1 MTTLNKTLEELKI
14 EFSGIGGILHDSF
27 SLTGNSVSSIKNN
40 SNINQ
45 RKSRNANIDG
55 IKGMQTKFSEA
66 ENELIKKSS
75 AQIVSAT
82 QATIPQLNTYQNNIP
97 YGVPAGNQVNQELYA
112 VDEKTWGQ
120 FSKDMGKIFK
130 KIGKE
135 QLNAMTSQNSHLKGS
150 DIENMVYST
159 CGSLSEWPQINP
171 KSAGLGKCSKLFEVF
186 NNHYKKYNGIS
197 KIDESKFYS
206 DLMSSLHTCEIFQ
219 LSSAITGRRNTTG
232 IQNFSKEVKVYNIQT
247 NLWFPTVE
255 ERTGKRAKYEG
266 FLREG
271 EDSYGTFFDIGGF
284 PITRA
289 DYINAANKFIIPAG
303 AVAGTL
309 SPRDTLTDPEYDTHN
324 NAIKAQSKKPSNGM
338 YSNYIDDTHFM
349 ENTSIVVAKN
359 VKVVDGG
366 KIYDVNKKYCM
377 LYKYEGDQTDI
388 TKLKEIDSTKGVG
401 STASSYL
408 FNFRKQ
414 SPTTSPGYLSIP
426 SIPFVQ
432 NHPADTMITQAT
444 IALFEL
450 YMIRYIFGKAYPEA
464 GVISAAAI
472 AAGAVNPNIFEIN
485 DNIVAAGGHLATN
498 PIYAASIFFDDL
510 ANTKNRL
517 NRAIA
522 DPNVLRE
529 LNIFG
534 EDTAKINAH
543 PAIIKFKQLI
553 NNMDNGAPAATPAS
567 QLIHI
572 QNVYNSNW
580 IIEMPDFKTFNI
592 DTFYTNLIGVA
603 NVFTNPAGA
612 GYVAPQTFSFMGQ
625 LGQIMGVANF
635 LNDPVAANNR
645 QVPVLAYRFIMRRMV
660 HWYKETYFP
669 NAVPA
674 RDTNFASLYRRNAT
688 LQETVILTQARAQGG
703 NHNILT
709 NYKQVIPDINPIM
722 VGGSK
727 HKSRHQIKTGGIK
740 SKIIQ
745 KGGTV
750 NELFTGAVAA
760 DLPKLYA
767 NRKLMHFNPTEYE
780 LALKKYKDLGFTAD
794 YNKVRSLFDKI
805 SQISHLPLFFDGYDD
820 TLNVFTNNGTVAVAA
835 GAATPETGGC
845 GLVNR
850 AVSTVPLSF
859 TDVAELFLFN
869 SVNTT
874 TTTLLIHFLK
884 NVKACLNHFMT
895 TDLMVANDK
904 LSKQITGSQSDKI
917 QGSLRELIKEIDKVV
932 NFLKYNTLN
941 LQEKTISLNDSATA
955 TFQFGNNEHYV
966 KNLFLGANVFFSY
979 NEANSHQSVVM
990 RFTQADGAAAAA
1002 VNWEGDK
1009 FFEFLNRIVGCT
1021 ENSNIFGNTF
1031 KFLTDS
1037 NNQANVALNQY
1048 MTNIPAAAP
1057 LVNNPYLERIRGF
1070 IKDKPDGCFGG
1081 IPFVSLDPKTFSSLM
1096 RSFYLLLGLRLAVG
1110 LDIQTNER
1118 IEEETEYSKLS
1129 NDKKIEITKR
1139 IQDTLTLSTFSTLAE
1154 SLKTPA
1160 TIDKANIIFNSI
1172 FRYLFIESRRLI
1184 AQVNQAKQEI
1194 NKASKIGNKKNSKKG
1209 LFTGGGPASI
1219 YTFRKTSNSN
1229 QQTNL
1234 IKSEINF
1241 IKTTY
1246 QTSAEFE
1253 YMIDEML
1260 IQIKK
1265 EIERRH
1271 VNNELHFFYYM
1282 DTHFRNFKIY
1292 METYLLTIGDNNIPP
1307 EMAKKLQEYISYSPD
1322 KTKSLDSFKK
1332 LTQVPLIEPKYSDPL
1347 WWAKI
1352 ERRFMD
1358 IQKIN
1363 GPSQNDC
1370 IYRLF
1375 IITTSPESTFSKL
1388 KLRDLYIVD
1397 AFALA
1402 TLNSSRSSDKYW
1414 GSTGDR
1420 THVGIRKTKDSDDKY
1435 IYLDTNTIIKLT
1447 GIGSS
1452 GKPIKLNATRS
1463 QMKTQPVPY
1472 PSFQTGLKNIN
1483 KAVRSVV
1490 DKDIRDL
1497 ICGKF
1502 KYFDKSTNSFK
1513 TLIPLFLQASRN
1525 DILKGIV
1532 NRQKDDMFRSF
1543 EAKFRLGHVV
1553 DYRIYQMS
1561 DDNIKDLKK
1570 YRQWL
1575 YNIFVEQQM
1584 QLTLPPNKDNFDSIE
1599 RTMISSFSTKFIQS
1613 NMTGK
1618 CIRVYN
1624 IYDYIVLQSSS
1635 ANENQTEKNKK
1646 MSSFRNQ
1653 AAPIKK
1659 NATRVPNM
1667 IQEEK
1672 IRSPDPNLTNTYDLG
1687 AEIISGFIS
1696 RESLIKLMLLY

>member
-1 MTTLNKTLEELKI
+1 
-14 EFSGIGGILHDSF
+14 
-27 SLTGNSVSSIKNN
+27 
-40 SNINQ
+40 
-45 RKSRNANIDG
+45 
-55 IKGMQTKFSEA
+55 
-66 ENELIKKSS
+66 
-75 AQIVSAT
+75 
-82 QATIPQLNTYQNNIP
+82 
-97 YGVPAGNQVNQELYA
+97 
-112 VDEKTWGQ
+112 
-120 FSKDMGKIFK
+120 
-130 KIGKE
+130 
-135 QLNAMTSQNSHLKGS
+135 
-150 DIENMVYST
+150 
-159 CGSLSEWPQINP
+159 
-171 KSAGLGKCSKLFEVF
+171 
-186 NNHYKKYNGIS
+186 
-197 KIDESKFYS
+197 
-206 DLMSSLHTCEIFQ
+206 
-219 LSSAITGRRNTTG
+219 
-232 IQNFSKEVKVYNIQT
+232 
-247 NLWFPTVE
+247 
-255 ERTGKRAKYEG
+255 
-266 FLREG
+266 
-271 EDSYGTFFDIGGF
+271 
-284 PITRA
+284 
-289 DYINAANKFIIPAG
+289 
-303 AVAGTL
+303 
-309 SPRDTLTDPEYDTHN
+309 
-324 NAIKAQSKKPSNGM
+324 
-338 YSNYIDDTHFM
+338 
-349 ENTSIVVAKN
+349 
-359 VKVVDGG
+359 
-366 KIYDVNKKYCM
+366 
-377 LYKYEGDQTDI
+377 
-388 TKLKEIDSTKGVG
+388 
-401 STASSYL
+401 
-408 FNFRKQ
+408 
-414 SPTTSPGYLSIP
+414 
-426 SIPFVQ
+426 
-432 NHPADTMITQAT
+432 
-444 IALFEL
+444 
-450 YMIRYIFGKAYPEA
+450 
-464 GVISAAAI
+464 
-472 AAGAVNPNIFEIN
+472 
-485 DNIVAAGGHLATN
+485 
-498 PIYAASIFFDDL
+498 
-510 ANTKNRL
+510 
-517 NRAIA
+517 
-522 DPNVLRE
+522 
-529 LNIFG
+529 
-534 EDTAKINAH
+534 
-543 PAIIKFKQLI
+543 
-553 NNMDNGAPAATPAS
+553 
-567 QLIHI
+567 
-572 QNVYNSNW
+572 
-580 IIEMPDFKTFNI
+580 
-592 DTFYTNLIGVA
+592 
-603 NVFTNPAGA
+603 
-612 GYVAPQTFSFMGQ
+612 
-625 LGQIMGVANF
+625 
-635 LNDPVAANNR
+635 
-645 QVPVLAYRFIMRRMV
+645 MRRMV
-660 HWYKETYFP
+660 HWYKETYFLP
-669 NAVPA
+669 IANGA
-674 RDTNFASLYRRNAT
+674 RNTNFASLYRRNASI
-688 LQETVILTQARAQGG
+688 LETVVLTQARAQGG

-722 VGGSK
+722 VGGGSK
-727 HKSRHQIKTGGIK
+727 HKSRHQIKTGGRK

-750 NELFTGAVAA
+750 NELFTGATAA

-767 NRKLMHFNPTEYE
+767 NRKLMNFNPTEYE

-794 YNKVRSLFDKI
+794 YNKVKSLFDKI
-805 SQISHLPLFFDGYDD
+805 SQISHLPLFFDGYND
-820 TLNVFTNNGTVAVAA
+820 TLNVFTNNGAARGVGPGMAVDF
-835 GAATPETGGC
+835 PESGGC
-845 GLVNR
+845 GVVPPAGN
-850 AVSTVPLSF
+850 TVPLSF

-955 TFQFGNNEHYV
+955 TFQFRNNEHYV

-979 NEANSHQSVVM
+979 NEANPHQSVVM
-990 RFTQADGAAAAA
+990 RFTQADGEAAGG

-1048 MTNIPAAAP
+1048 MTHIPVAP
-1057 LVNNPYLERIRGF
+1057 LANNPYLEKIRGF

-1081 IPFVSLDPKTFSSLM
+1081 IPFVSLDPKTYSSLM

-1118 IEEETEYSKLS
+1118 IEEETAYSILS

-1184 AQVNQAKQEI
+1184 AQINQAKQEI
-1194 NKASKIGNKKNSKKG
+1194 NKASKVGNKKNTKKG
-1209 LFTGGGPASI
+1209 LFTGGAPQSI

-1307 EMAKKLQEYISYSPD
+1307 EMAQKLHEYISYSPD

-1347 WWAKI
+1347 WWSKI

-1358 IQKIN
+1358 IQKMN
-1363 GPSQNDC
+1363 VPSQNDC

-1375 IITTSPESTFSKL
+1375 IITTSPESTFSKF

-1414 GSTGDR
+1414 GTTGDR

-1435 IYLDTNTIIKLT
+1435 IYLDTNTVIKLT

-1463 QMKTQPVPY
+1463 QMKTQPAVPY
-1472 PSFQTGLKNIN
+1472 MLFQTGLKNIN

-1502 KYFDKSTNSFK
+1502 KYFDKSSNSFK
-1513 TLIPLFLQASRN
+1513 TLIPLFLQASTN
-1525 DILKGIV
+1525 NILNGIV

-1584 QLTLPPNKDNFDSIE
+1584 QLTLPPQTDKFDSIE

-1635 ANENQTEKNKK
+1635 ANENQKEKNKK

-1653 AAPIKK
+1653 AQPIKK
-1659 NATRVPNM
+1659 HATRVPDI